1 MPSQHIIE
9 ETANSKAILVPLDLD
24 ELHIVSQEW
33 LANGTIRVE
42 VMATTTQATCPHCQ
56 KRCVKIHDT
65 RPRKK
70 RDISLRGHQVEL
82 ILLKRRFRCLR
93 CRKSG
98 TRTRSGVWLE
108 KEDDRALAR
117 RDRQACLHPAHRACR
132 QGRRSRSTLCSGVFP
147 NRCPPSNREKRTE
160 HG

>member
-1 MPSQHIIE
+1 LPSQHITE
-9 ETANSKAILVPLDLD
+9 ETANSEAILVPLDLD
-24 ELHIVSQEW
+24 ELQIVSQEW

-42 VMATTTQATCPHCQ
+42 VMATTTQAPCPHCQ

-82 ILLKRRFRCLR
+82 IVLKRRFRCLR

-98 TRTRSGVWLE
+98 TRTRYGVWLE
-108 KEDDRALAR
+108 KEDDSALAR
-117 RDRQACLHPAHRACR
+117 RDRQVGLHPACR
-132 QGRRSRSTLCSGVFP
+132 VCGQSHRSRPTLC
-147 NRCPPSNREKRTE
+147 
-160 HG
+160 